1 MPRLEYSE
9 RFANDLSAVTSERV
23 KKLVMES
30 LDNIELFGEYG
41 SFLLPDSI
49 RQEFGEGVRK
59 VVVGPFDLIYTLYL
73 EKDVARIEALVSQR
87 AVR

>member
-9 RFANDLSAVTSERV
+9 RFANGLASVTSERV
-23 KKLVMES
+23 EKLVMES

-41 SFLLPDSI
+41 SFLLPESV

-59 VVVGPFDLIYTLYL
+59 VVVGPFDLIYTLYP

-87 AVR
+87 VVR

>member
-9 RFANDLSAVTSERV
+9 RFANDLASVTSERV
-23 KKLVMES
+23 EKLVMES

-41 SFLLPDSI
+41 SFLLPESI
-49 RQEFGEGVRK
+49 RLEFGEGVRK
-59 VVVGPFDLIYTLYL
+59 VVVGPFDLIYTWCP